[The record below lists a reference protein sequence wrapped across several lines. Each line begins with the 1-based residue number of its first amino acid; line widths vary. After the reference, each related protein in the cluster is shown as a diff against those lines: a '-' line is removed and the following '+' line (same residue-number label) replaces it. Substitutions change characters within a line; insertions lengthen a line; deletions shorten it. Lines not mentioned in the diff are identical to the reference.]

1 MTLVQLKN
9 FLPFFA
15 VFCFISYLLYGTGIH
30 SDDYSEIYSLGEL
43 SLYEFY
49 HSTPEDLGIFL
60 FGLPTYYILFW
71 AFPFLGYEHLFLY
84 DLIKIVINFF
94 CFLAIYFFFKDYL
107 SKNAAIICSFLFIF
121 FPLHDATNYW
131 YMCMGYLLSSA
142 LLMFGH
148 YLVRANKVL
157 IGFMITLIGAFAFYV
172 SPPFIFG
179 LAIIF
184 LVEKMYKKFLLY
196 ITPGLIYCIYYFLI
210 KSYVTGAE
218 RRIDSNLSIIQ
229 FFKNLVL
236 QVFSLLD
243 ASIGPSAFIKIF
255 YFLQSYSLFFF
266 FSISIICF
274 FIYKK
279 CTFNFNV
286 NNIINKPLL
295 IGLSMVVLLSLGMY
309 ALTGYYWHTPFN
321 LSNRSLIFVSLVLAY
336 LATLLIFR
344 KKSYFVSG
352 ITLIIILNLSI
363 SNHWKDWNVNQ
374 GEVINNIILNTSL
387 TKIPD
392 GSTLFVGGNL
402 YSKIENFSYIE
413 FFIMPWTTKAIFSR
427 LNISNLTVIP
437 LSPYLDI
444 ENSLLIDNKWKKDY
458 PLDLNANLYVYDS
471 SNNTVIQIAPNELE
485 AFLNV
490 ENIQRHWVQSF
501 AGTQI
506 QTWIEY
512 LSPNTKYLFG
522 EHYN

>member
-1 MTLVQLKN
+1 MTLIQFKN
-9 FLPFFA
+9 ILPFFA

-30 SDDYSEIYSLGEL
+30 SDDYSEIYSMSEL

-71 AFPFLGYEHLFLY
+71 AFPFLGYEQLFLY
-84 DLIKIVINFF
+84 DLIKIFINFF
-94 CFLAIYFFFKDYL
+94 CFLAIYIFFKDYL

-131 YMCMGYLLSSA
+131 YMCMGYLLSPA

-148 YLVRANKVL
+148 YLIRANKAL
-157 IGFMITLIGAFAFYV
+157 IGFMLTLTGAFTFYV

-179 LAIIF
+179 LGTIF
-184 LVEKMYKKFLLY
+184 FAEKKFKKFLLY
-196 ITPGLIYCIYYFLI
+196 ISPGLIYCIYYFVI
-210 KSYVTGAE
+210 KSSVTGAE

-229 FFKNLVL
+229 FCKNLGL

-243 ASIGPSAFIKIF
+243 ASLGPSALLKIF
-255 YFLQSYSLFFF
+255 YFLQSYSLIFFF
-266 FSISIICF
+266 LISIICAF
-274 FIYKK
+274 VYKK
-279 CTFNFNV
+279 FTFNFNAK
-286 NNIINKPLL
+286 NIVNKPLL
-295 IGLSMVVLLSLGMY
+295 FGLLMVVILSLGMY

-336 LATLLIFR
+336 LATLFISQ
-344 KKSYFVSG
+344 KKLYFISG

-363 SNHWKDWNVNQ
+363 SNHWKDWNANQ
-374 GEVINNIILNTSL
+374 GEVINNISLNKSL
-387 TKIPD
+387 TKIPE
-392 GSTLFVGGNL
+392 GSTLFIRGNL
-402 YSKIENFSYIE
+402 YSKIGNFSYIE

-437 LSPYLDI
+437 LSPYLDL
-444 ENSLLIDNKWKKDY
+444 ENNLLIDNKWKKDY
-458 PLDLNANLYVYDS
+458 ALNLNENLYVYNS
-471 SNNTVIQIAPNELE
+471 LNNTVIQIAPNELE

-512 LSPNTKYLFG
+512 LSPNTKYLF
-522 EHYN
+522 EKT